1 MAGTKVPEVKIRD
14 LDGLSQGWGGS
25 GLHVDGN
32 TTFKQSVEVQGDAE
46 LAGATELSGATT
58 ITAAGDA
65 AAVTASTGTPNTF
78 AVRKATEA
86 AGYHVYQEE
95 VTLIGASTAT
105 DHGMICYLSKTLPAN
120 AKIVSAA
127 MTVTELASAG
137 TFLCELNLSSTT
149 STARG
154 VAATSPTE
162 LIGASAGSGAL
173 TASSGGALGDT
184 EVSAAAAGVDV
195 GAKTSVLVCN
205 DSTGNGTSAI
215 TAGAVLVTIEYY
227 GSAAPA

>member
-1 MAGTKVPEVKIRD
+1 MAGTKVPEIKIRD
-14 LDGLSQGWGGS
+14 LDGVSKGWGGT
-25 GLHVDGN
+25 GVHVDQPV
-32 TTFKQSVEVQGDAE
+32 TFKSSIEAMDAV
-46 LAGATELSGATT
+46 ELSGGLTLTEAN
-58 ITAAGDA
+58 DA
-65 AAVTASTGTPNTF
+65 ADSTLSTGTSTTF
-78 AVRKATEA
+78 SIRKSTEA

-127 MTVTELASAG
+127 MTVTEKANVA

-154 VAATSPTE
+154 VAATAPTE
-162 LIGASAGSGAL
+162 LIGAGRGSAAL
-173 TASSGGALGDT
+173 IASSGGDVGDT
-184 EVSAAAAGVDV
+184 EIGVSSASDYADV
-195 GAKTSVLVCN
+195 GVKTSVLVCN
-205 DSTGNGTSAI
+205 DGTGNGTAAI
-215 TAGAVLVTIEYY
+215 TAGSVLVTIEYY